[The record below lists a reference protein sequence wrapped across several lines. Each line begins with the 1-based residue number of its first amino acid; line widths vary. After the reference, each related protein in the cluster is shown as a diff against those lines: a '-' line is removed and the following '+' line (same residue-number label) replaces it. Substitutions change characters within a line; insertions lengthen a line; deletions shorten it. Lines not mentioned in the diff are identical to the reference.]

1 MNKYLKKVLSII
13 LILLSLLTNTLPIYA
28 AEKPFAGKNA
38 KVINEDE
45 GRYKVTVS
53 VPGETEKILH
63 NEVILMLDAS
73 DSQGANWTSVK
84 ESIMT
89 IAQAVLPQTL
99 SNPDKATMAITIMG
113 FGVSGKTVLQDV
125 VSLDELQKKLEELP
139 SNDAFLNGQSATNCE
154 VGFTHIQDY
163 VTSHKD
169 DIRDAFVIYV
179 SDGRANA
186 SEELLELQF
195 WPENPSWW
203 FGGYKEL
210 ESLVKFLFKGGK
222 VQGHP
227 YECEFYWLLDGKDT
241 VDATDT
247 VLGYTRE
254 NIIEKFL
261 ELDDVTNKIASI
273 NTQIAATTDVTELK
287 KLNSEKQIWEQ
298 IQSRFVTD
306 SNGTS
311 KYIYKGTETVP
322 STTEEQ
328 EQMLIDLLKE
338 DIDTLFNKMWAD
350 MSEVIPATDLRTGE
364 AVSWPKWRV
373 WIDTL
378 WSDVYSYSNLNYQT
392 GKYSCSTIEA
402 AFLKYDS
409 DFCGRTVRWTEHVSL
424 AFYFAFLGHVSVD
437 KYSYPKTAGI
447 RAATACDNLAA
458 MDQIGKIYLIG
469 YGNWAKDSWMN
480 PNRATKYETG
490 NYVKAS
496 NASFYSS
503 SSITAISDA
512 LKEIVPDIVSTS
524 HTDVKITDYMS
535 KWVRLDLDS
544 IRIYKDDNCICKY
557 NYDEETG
564 IGKHEWL
571 IPEAERPTE
580 KIPITVTVVKATD
593 YTAGGDD
600 VIGNKNG
607 DIYKI
612 IWQVKDDTVLV
623 SDHYSL
629 VYEVIIDENE
639 PGFVSGTKYPTNGN
653 TIEEFLDPKGEL
665 KSLSINVPKVTTKE
679 MVVSQ
684 EPTDSQV
691 STPQSLAVQA
701 EAENK
706 NENVVKANNPSTGDI
721 NINLIMILVLISA
734 LIFIGTFI
742 VEFKKKNKK

>member
-1 MNKYLKKVLSII
+1 MNKYFKKFLSII
-13 LILLSLLTNTLPIYA
+13 LLLLTILTNTLPIYA

-38 KVINEDE
+38 EVLSEDE

-53 VPGETEKILH
+53 VPGKTEKILH

-89 IAQAVLPQTL
+89 IANSVLPQTL
-99 SNPDKATMAITIMG
+99 KNRNKATMAITIMG

-125 VSLDELQKKLEELP
+125 VSVEELQKKLDELP
-139 SNDAFLNGQSATNCE
+139 TNDAFLNGQSATNCE
-154 VGFTHIQDY
+154 VGFTHIQNY
-163 VTSHKD
+163 INSHKD
-169 DIRDAFVIYV
+169 DIRDAYIIYV
-179 SDGRANA
+179 SDGKSNA
-186 SEELLELQF
+186 SEELIDLQF

-203 FGGYKEL
+203 FGGYKQL
-210 ESLVKFLFKGGK
+210 EPLVKFLFRGGK

-241 VDATDT
+241 VNATDT

-261 ELDDVTNKIASI
+261 ELDVVNNKITSI
-273 NTQIAATTDVTELK
+273 ENKITSTIDQTELE
-287 KLNSEKQIWEQ
+287 KLNLEKQTWEQ

-306 SNGTS
+306 SNGTE

-338 DIDTLFNKMWAD
+338 DIDGLFNKMWAD
-350 MSEVIPATDLRTGE
+350 MSEVIPTTDLRTGE

-378 WSDVYSYSNLNYQT
+378 WRDVYVYSNLDYQT

-402 AFLKYDS
+402 AFLKYDA

-424 AFYFAFLGHVSVD
+424 AFYFAFLGRSAVD
-437 KYSYPKTAGI
+437 KHSYPQTAGI
-447 RAATACDNLAA
+447 RAAAACDNLAA
-458 MDQIGKIYLIG
+458 MDEVGKIYLIG

-503 SSITAISDA
+503 SAITAIGEA

-524 HTDVKITDYMS
+524 HTDVKITDFMS
-535 KWVRLDLDS
+535 KWVRLDLNS

-557 NYDEETG
+557 NYNEETG
-564 IGKHEWL
+564 IGEHEWL
-571 IPEAERPTE
+571 IPESERPTE

-593 YTAGGDD
+593 YTVGGND
-600 VIGNKNG
+600 VIGNQNG

-612 IWQVKDDTVLV
+612 IWQVKDDTILV
-623 SDHYSL
+623 SDNYSL

-653 TIEEFLDPKGEL
+653 TIEEFIDPKGEL
-665 KSLSINVPKVTTKE
+665 KSLSIDVPTVTTKE
-679 MVVSQ
+679 IIIPK
-684 EPTDSQV
+684 EPTISQT
-691 STPQSLAVQA
+691 TPQTPAIQS
-701 EAENK
+701 EP
-706 NENVVKANNPSTGDI
+706 ENVVKANNPSTGDI
-721 NINLIMILVLISA
+721 NINLIMILILISI
-734 LIFIGTFI
+734 LIFISTFV
-742 VEFKKKNKK
+742 VEFKRRTKK

>member
-1 MNKYLKKVLSII
+1 MKKSFKNFFSILLLFII
-13 LILLSLLTNTLPIYA
+13 LFTNTLPLYA

-38 KVINEDE
+38 EVINGEE

-53 VPGETEKILH
+53 VPGKTEKILH

-89 IAQAVLPQTL
+89 IARAVLPQTL
-99 SNPDKATMAITIMG
+99 SNRKKATMAITIMG
-113 FGVSGKTVLQDV
+113 FGVSGKTVLQDI
-125 VSLDELQKKLEELP
+125 VSIDELEQKLNALP
-139 SNDAFLNGQSATNCE
+139 TNDAFLNGQSATNCE

-163 VTSHKD
+163 LTNHKD

-179 SDGRANA
+179 SDGKSNA
-186 SEELLELQF
+186 SEELIDLQF
-195 WPENPSWW
+195 WPENPAWW
-203 FGGYKEL
+203 FGGYKQL
-210 ESLVKFLFKGGK
+210 EPLVKFLFRGGK

-241 VDATDT
+241 VNATDS

-261 ELDDVTNKIASI
+261 EQNTVLNKINSI
-273 NTQIAATTDVTELK
+273 ENKISSATSQTEVEQLT
-287 KLNSEKQIWEQ
+287 LEKQSWDQ
-298 IQSRFVTD
+298 INSRFLPDT
-306 SNGTS
+306 NGIT
-311 KYIYKGTETVP
+311 KYIYAGN
-322 STTEEQ
+322 STIPATTKEQ

-338 DIDTLFNKMWAD
+338 DIDGLFNKMWTD

-364 AVSWPKWRV
+364 SVSWPKWRV

-424 AFYFAFLGHVSVD
+424 AFYFAFLGRSAVD
-437 KYSYPKTAGI
+437 KHSSPQTAGI
-447 RAATACDNLAA
+447 RAAAACDTLAA
-458 MDQIGKIYLIG
+458 MSEVGKIYLIG

-503 SSITAISDA
+503 SSITAISEA

-524 HTDVKITDYMS
+524 HTDVKITDFMS

-544 IRIYKDDNCICKY
+544 IKIFKDDVCICKY
-557 NYDEETG
+557 NYNEETG
-564 IGKHEWL
+564 VGEHEWL
-571 IPEAERPTE
+571 IPEADRPTE

-593 YTAGGDD
+593 YTAGGKE
-600 VIGNKNG
+600 VIGNQSG

-612 IWQVKDDTVLV
+612 IWQVKDDTILV
-623 SDHYSL
+623 SDNYSL

-639 PGFVSGTKYPTNGN
+639 PGFVAGTKYPTNGE
-653 TIEEFLDPKGEL
+653 TIEEFVDPKGEL
-665 KSLSINVPKVTTKE
+665 KSLSIEVPKV
-679 MVVSQ
+679 
-684 EPTDSQV
+684 PTREIIQPSTGEAQP
-691 STPQSLAVQA
+691 STPQPEVQNVIHA
-701 EAENK
+701 K
-706 NENVVKANNPSTGDI
+706 NPTTGDI
-721 NINLIMILVLISA
+721 NISLIIFIMIMSYI
-734 LIFIGTFI
+734 TFI
-742 VEFKKKNKK
+742 ITYKLQSKNKNDNK